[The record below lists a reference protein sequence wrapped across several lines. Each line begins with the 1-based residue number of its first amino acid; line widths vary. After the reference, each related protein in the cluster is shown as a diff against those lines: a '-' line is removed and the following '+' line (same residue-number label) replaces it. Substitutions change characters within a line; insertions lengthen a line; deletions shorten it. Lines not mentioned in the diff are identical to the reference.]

1 MLRVLIGLSYA
12 ITQSFFVK
20 IKVVDP
26 KMFQLIYN
34 MISQFYVA
42 NNFSKQRVL
51 GHFNSYVHCL
61 LSTHHFTCPCMFL
74 CACPPQLQNFE
85 TLATKADTHNI
96 PYTGYFIVHMI
107 F

>member
-34 MISQFYVA
+34 MISQFYFV
-42 NNFSKQRVL
+42 NNFSKQK
-51 GHFNSYVHCL
+51 GFG
-61 LSTHHFTCPCMFL
+61 
-74 CACPPQLQNFE
+74 
-85 TLATKADTHNI
+85 TL
-96 PYTGYFIVHMI
+96 
-107 F
+107 